1 MGRVSSLKGWVLS
14 QEAFDKLLACLHP
27 DRDRAAEKYEATRQ
41 KLITFFEIRG
51 SLSPED
57 HADETI
63 NRVARKLEE
72 GKEIYA
78 SDALIYFYGVARNV
92 LKEHWDRPGRDS
104 DSMDDLASGKGPF
117 QDPELAKEE
126 EAARLLLERRLE
138 CLEQCLQKLPR
149 ETRELITDYY
159 QGDKGIKV
167 KNRNRLAEKL
177 GMPLNAL
184 RIKACRLRAKLEDCV
199 KGCLKES
206 AES

>member
-1 MGRVSSLKGWVLS
+1 MKGWVLS

-27 DRDRAAEKYEATRQ
+27 DRDRAAEKYEMTRQ
-41 KLITFFEIRG
+41 KLITFFEVRG

-92 LKEHWDRPGRDS
+92 LKEHWDRPDRDS
-104 DSMDDLASGKGPF
+104 THIDDLAPGKGPSE
-117 QDPELAKEE
+117 DPKAAKEE
-126 EAARLLLERRLE
+126 EAARIVLERRLE
-138 CLEQCLQKLPR
+138 CLEKCLQKLPR
-149 ETRELITDYY
+149 EARELITDYY
-159 QGDKGIKV
+159 HGDKGIKV
-167 KNRNRLAEKL
+167 KNRSSLAEKL

-184 RIKACRLRAKLEDCV
+184 RIKACRVRAKLEECV
-199 KGCLKES
+199 NACLKEL
-206 AES
+206 AEN